1 MKDTLE
7 LKHSFENIK
16 NLRSDIQNIF
26 DTIKAK
32 SNTLNKV
39 YEDMIKAH
47 CKSEYMF
54 GIDSFHFQNELI
66 TSDYENMLNSF
77 KKINN
82 RMYCEYYQLYVLIRK
97 YIESDITNDSLRSK
111 VLINKKFPVYKV
123 LDTHRVYRFAH
134 VIELHDYITNT
145 IVELESYRIA
155 KDAELATDT
164 QQSKQGLN
172 IGNLVNSYRY
182 SNALLCEKIKMF
194 VRYLKV
200 FHQHHKKYLTRL
212 SIKTKLIIGII
223 NEDIIIKQL
232 NSSGTSNNNTKKQ
245 NLSDEESIL
254 KYVGD
259 NENDNINHE
268 LTTIVSNISKSEDGS
283 DDELHSIYTNSS
295 NSTITTNK
303 SDNIV
308 EKPVEAEPVEAE
320 PVEAEP
326 VEAEPVD
333 VDPVEAEPVDVDPVE
348 AEPVEAEPVDVDPV
362 EAEPVDVDPVEAE
375 PVEVE
380 PVDVDPVEADPVEAD
395 PVEADPLEEEPMDTE
410 LVEELEAELD
420 EVVNEDNPEAIGG
433 CFIMESDIGQNDINK
448 KTSSDDVM
456 CIHDNSIKLIVT
468 DNSNNAEKIYPQ
480 CL

>member
-295 NSTITTNK
+295 NSTITTK

-362 EAEPVDVDPVEAE
+362 EAEPVDVDPMEA
-375 PVEVE
+375 E

-395 PVEADPLEEEPMDTE
+395 PVEEELMDTE

-420 EVVNEDNPEAIGG
+420 EVVNEDIPEAIGG

>member
-16 NLRSDIQNIF
+16 NLRGDIQNIF

-66 TSDYENMLNSF
+66 TSDYDNMINTF

-97 YIESDITNDSLRSK
+97 YLESEITNDSLRSK

-123 LDTHRVYRFAH
+123 LDTLRIYRFAH

-164 QQSKQGLN
+164 QQSNQGLN

-182 SNALLCEKIKMF
+182 SNALLSEKIKMF
-194 VRYLKV
+194 VRYLRV

-212 SIKTKLIIGII
+212 L
-223 NEDIIIKQL
+223 
-232 NSSGTSNNNTKKQ
+232 
-245 NLSDEESIL
+245 
-254 KYVGD
+254 
-259 NENDNINHE
+259 
-268 LTTIVSNISKSEDGS
+268 
-283 DDELHSIYTNSS
+283 
-295 NSTITTNK
+295 
-303 SDNIV
+303 
-308 EKPVEAEPVEAE
+308 
-320 PVEAEP
+320 
-326 VEAEPVD
+326 
-333 VDPVEAEPVDVDPVE
+333 
-348 AEPVEAEPVDVDPV
+348 
-362 EAEPVDVDPVEAE
+362 
-375 PVEVE
+375 
-380 PVDVDPVEADPVEAD
+380 
-395 PVEADPLEEEPMDTE
+395 
-410 LVEELEAELD
+410 
-420 EVVNEDNPEAIGG
+420 
-433 CFIMESDIGQNDINK
+433 
-448 KTSSDDVM
+448 
-456 CIHDNSIKLIVT
+456 
-468 DNSNNAEKIYPQ
+468 
-480 CL
+480 

>member
-333 VDPVEAEPVDVDPVE
+333 VDPVEAEPVDVDPME
-348 AEPVEAEPVDVDPV
+348 A
-362 EAEPVDVDPVEAE
+362 
-375 PVEVE
+375 E

-395 PVEADPLEEEPMDTE
+395 PVEEELMDTE